1 MALKNGMFFLSR
13 NVFEIGLRKGL
24 SGGGERCEVQSVCPS
39 RSCGP
44 PGMIRH
50 DVCHQHILSEWCRD
64 VREDEAGAHVSL
76 ASSTVV
82 SQEV

>member
-39 RSCGP
+39 KSCGP

-50 DVCHQHILSEWCRD
+50 DVISTYCRSD
-64 VREDEAGAHVSL
+64 AEHVREDEAGAHISL
-76 ASSTVV
+76 ASGVAV
-82 SQEV
+82 SHEV